1 MLDVLDGLI
10 LAGGADIDPATY
22 GEAPHAAT
30 AGTWPERDDF
40 EVALARR
47 ALERDIPLLGI
58 CRGMQLMNVA
68 RGGTL
73 IQHLPDDVGHEDH
86 RRVPGS
92 FDGADHDVRLAD
104 GSLAARAA
112 GEVDHATKSHHHQ
125 AIARAGGGAGRD
137 RLEHA
142 RRAARGDRGPR
153 APLRARRAVAPGGR
167 PGLAADRLARARGGR
182 GARTADNRTTL
193 RRPRSYARPRC
204 APVDRHPTGGVHGAR
219 RGVRGAAGAPPS
231 EAPAARGD
239 RHGGDAP
246 RSRCAC
252 SSRARASATSRW
264 SCLQMWAYV
273 ATYQMPNDDPIALER
288 RVRIDYPVRAD
299 RAIGRGV
306 TPDAAPAAGV
316 RAARAHQRAPSGR

>member
-1 MLDVLDGLI
+1 MLDGLI
-10 LAGGADIDPATY
+10 LAGGADIDPASY
-22 GEAPHAAT
+22 GEAAARGDH
-30 AGTWPERDDF
+30 GTWPERDDF

-86 RRVPGS
+86 RRVAGS

-112 GEVDHATKSHHHQ
+112 GEVDHAHQ
-125 AIARAGGGAGRD
+125 VPPPPGDRAPGGGAGRD

-153 APLRARRAVAPGGR
+153 PPLRPRRAVAPGGR

-193 RRPRSYARPRC
+193 RLPRSYARPRC
-204 APVDRHPTGGVHGAR
+204 APVDRHPPGGVHGAR
-219 RGVRGAAGAPPS
+219 RRVRGAAGAPPS
-231 EAPAARGD
+231 EAPAARGH
-239 RHGGDAP
+239 RHGGDGSVRALRARP
-246 RSRCAC
+246 ALAQARRRGGLPADVGLRGDLPDAQRRPD
-252 SSRARASATSRW
+252 RARAARAHR
-264 SCLQMWAYV
+264 LPGARG
-273 ATYQMPNDDPIALER
+273 PRDRPR
-288 RVRIDYPVRAD
+288 RD
-299 RAIGRGV
+299 
-306 TPDAAPAAGV
+306 PDAAPAARLRPAG
-316 RAARAHQRAPSGR
+316 ADQRAPSGR